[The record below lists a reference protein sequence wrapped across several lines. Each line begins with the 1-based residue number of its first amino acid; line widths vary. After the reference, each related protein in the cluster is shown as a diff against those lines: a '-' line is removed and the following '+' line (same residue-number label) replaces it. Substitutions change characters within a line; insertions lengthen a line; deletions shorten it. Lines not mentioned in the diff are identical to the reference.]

1 MIYYLFGVN
10 TKRLMAIPIVG
21 FETFS
26 SKGLMNEDGDL
37 KMMTNIKGLMRPLP
51 VNEHFIN

>member
-51 VNEHFIN
+51 VIEHFIN